1 LSGVGETSGVAVGC
15 FEPLF
20 GDEHRLDWNK
30 MTQDQWGQLKQ
41 TLLETVGQNN
51 FKNWIEPLQLDT
63 IAEGVATFSAPTSF
77 LGNYVSQNFGEL
89 ILHHMTMAGQPVR
102 RLDFRVD
109 SDAQRQVAATPAE
122 PASVQVNAP
131 ASPAPV
137 QSRPTDDQL
146 PNAPLDARF
155 TFDTFVVGKPNELA
169 HAAAR
174 RVAEGG
180 PVTFNPLFLYGG
192 VGLGKTH
199 LMHAIAWELQS
210 QRPDLNVVY
219 LSAEQFMYR
228 FVQALRDRK
237 MMDFKQ
243 LFRSVDVL
251 MVDDVQFIAG
261 KDSTQEEFFH
271 TFNALV
277 DQNKQIIISADRAP
291 GEIKDMEERIKSRLQ
306 CGLVVDLHPTDYELR
321 LGILQSKVEQYRL
334 QYPDLEIE
342 AGVLEFLAHRIS
354 TNVRVLEGALTRL
367 FAFASLV
374 GRPITMAL
382 TQDCLADVL
391 RASERK
397 ITVEEIQRKVSEHY
411 NIRLSDMIG
420 PKRVR
425 TYARPRQVAMYLCKQ
440 LTSRSLP
447 EIGRRFGGR
456 DHTTVMHGV
465 RRIEELRAKDG
476 QIAEDL
482 ELLRRAL
489 EA

>member
-1 LSGVGETSGVAVGC
+1 MDDRKWTKLKISLKKSIGE
-15 FEPLF
+15 
-20 GDEHRLDWNK
+20 
-30 MTQDQWGQLKQ
+30 
-41 TLLETVGQNN
+41 NN
-51 FKNWIEPLQLDT
+51 FNNWLSPVDFSHVEED
-63 IAEGVATFSAPTSF
+63 VAIFTVPTNF
-77 LGNYVSQNFGEL
+77 LGNYVSQNFSEIIVSQISSEIKKINRIRFEVNNKSNNLVNSQPPLPAHLSFPKDNEL
-89 ILHHMTMAGQPVR
+89 TGAQ
-102 RLDFRVD
+102 LDK
-109 SDAQRQVAATPAE
+109 
-122 PASVQVNAP
+122 
-131 ASPAPV
+131 
-137 QSRPTDDQL
+137 
-146 PNAPLDARF
+146 RF
-155 TFDTFVVGKPNELA
+155 TFDAFVVGKPNELA

-180 PVTFNPLFLYGG
+180 DVSFNPLFLYGG

-199 LMHAIAWELQS
+199 LMHAIAWDLS
-210 QRPDLNVVY
+210 NRRPDINVLY

-228 FVQALRDRK
+228 FVQALRERK

-243 LFRSVDVL
+243 LFRSVDIL

-261 KDSTQEEFFH
+261 KGSTQEEFFH

-277 DQNKQIIISADRAP
+277 DQNKQIIISGDRAP
-291 GEIKDMEERIKSRLQ
+291 GEIKDLEDRIKSRLQ
-306 CGLVVDLHPTDYELR
+306 SGLVVDLHPTDYELR
-321 LGILQSKVEQYRL
+321 LGILQSKVERQKQ
-334 QYPDLEIE
+334 QYPELSIDNN
-342 AGVLEFLAHRIS
+342 VLEFLALRIS

-367 FAFASLV
+367 FAFASLI
-374 GRPITMAL
+374 GRHITLEVA
-382 TQDCLADVL
+382 QDCLADVL

-420 PKRVR
+420 PKRLR
-425 TYARPRQVAMYLCKQ
+425 TYARPRQIAMFLSKQ

-465 RRIEELRAKDG
+465 KRIEELRAQDG

-482 ELLRRAL
+482 EMLRRAL

>member
-1 LSGVGETSGVAVGC
+1 MAGI
-15 FEPLF
+15 
-20 GDEHRLDWNK
+20 
-30 MTQDQWGQLKQ
+30 MTQDEWGSVRKRLLK
-41 TLLETVGQNN
+41 TVGQDNYTTWIAPLALGEVSEGMGTIFVPTN
-51 FKNWIEPLQLDT
+51 F
-63 IAEGVATFSAPTSF
+63 F
-77 LGNYVSQNFGEL
+77 GNYVSQNFADL
-89 ILHHMTMAGQPVR
+89 ILHEIKAENPKVARLTFTVQPQANA
-102 RLDFRVD
+102 
-109 SDAQRQVAATPAE
+109 DAKPTTAKRPAAAIR
-122 PASVQVNAP
+122 
-131 ASPAPV
+131 PAPSGPV
-137 QSRPTDDQL
+137 YT
-146 PNAPLDARF
+146 APLESRF
-155 TFDTFVVGKPNELA
+155 SFDNFVVGKPNELA

-199 LMHAIAWELQS
+199 LMHAIAQELQA
-210 QRPDLNVVY
+210 RKPEMNVLY

-228 FVQALRDRK
+228 FVQALRERK
-237 MMDFKQ
+237 MMDFKEI
-243 LFRSVDVL
+243 FRSVDVL

-291 GEIKDMEERIKSRLQ
+291 GEIKHLEERVQSRLQ

-321 LGILQSKVEQYRL
+321 LGILQSKVEAQRL
-334 QYPDLEIE
+334 NYPDLEVE
-342 AGVLEFLAHRIS
+342 KGVLEFLAHRIS

-374 GRPITMAL
+374 GREINMEL
-382 TQDCLADVL
+382 TQDCLSDVL

-411 NIRLSDMIG
+411 NIRISDMVG
-420 PKRVR
+420 PKRLR
-425 TYARPRQVAMYLCKQ
+425 NYARPRQVAMYLCKHM
-440 LTSRSLP
+440 TSRSLP

-465 RRIEELRAKDG
+465 KRIEELKQSDG

-482 ELLRRAL
+482 EMLRRAL

>member
-1 LSGVGETSGVAVGC
+1 
-15 FEPLF
+15 
-20 GDEHRLDWNK
+20 
-30 MTQDQWGQLKQ
+30 MTLEKWGQLRKR
-41 TLLETVGQNN
+41 LLKTVGHNN
-51 FKNWIEPLQLDT
+51 YTTWIEPLKFRNLSDG
-63 IAEGVATFSAPTSF
+63 IATFDVPTNF
-77 LGNYVSQNFGEL
+77 MGNYVSQNFSDL
-89 ILHHMTMAGQPVR
+89 ILHELKSEDETVR
-102 RLDFRVD
+102 RLSFAVPANSQNRP
-109 SDAQRQVAATPAE
+109 SDPSAADTKSQTKEEARPSQ
-122 PASVQVNAP
+122 SVLADT
-131 ASPAPV
+131 
-137 QSRPTDDQL
+137 R
-146 PNAPLDARF
+146 LDTRF

-169 HAAAR
+169 HAAAK

-199 LMHAIAWELQS
+199 LMHAIAWDLRS
-210 QRPDLNVVY
+210 RRPDLNVLY

-237 MMDFKQ
+237 MMDFKSI
-243 LFRSVDVL
+243 FRSVDVL

-277 DQNKQIIISADRAP
+277 DQNKQIVISADRAP
-291 GEIKDMEERIKSRLQ
+291 GEIKDLEDRVKSRLQ

-321 LGILQSKVEQYRL
+321 LGILQSKVERQKET
-334 QYPDLEIE
+334 YPDLEMDD
-342 AGVLEFLAHRIS
+342 GVLEFLAHRIS

-374 GRPITMAL
+374 GRRIDLDL
-382 TQDCLADVL
+382 TNDCLADVL

-420 PKRVR
+420 PKRLR
-425 TYARPRQVAMYLCKQ
+425 SYARPRQVAMYLCKQ
-440 LTSRSLP
+440 LTTRSLP

-465 RRIEELRAKDG
+465 RRIEELRQQDV

-482 ELLRRAL
+482 ELLRRSL

>member
-1 LSGVGETSGVAVGC
+1 MQATWTKIRERLLKTVGKNNFTTWIDPLAVGPV
-15 FEPLF
+15 EDGISTLF
-20 GDEHRLDWNK
+20 VP
-30 MTQDQWGQLKQ
+30 T
-41 TLLETVGQNN
+41 N
-51 FKNWIEPLQLDT
+51 F
-63 IAEGVATFSAPTSF
+63 F
-77 LGNYVSQNFGEL
+77 GNYVSQNFADL
-89 ILHHMTMAGQPVR
+89 ILHEMQSEDDKITRLKFAVDRSDKAPRPDASQPR
-102 RLDFRVD
+102 
-109 SDAQRQVAATPAE
+109 SQPAAPQHTNMPL
-122 PASVQVNAP
+122 N
-131 ASPAPV
+131 
-137 QSRPTDDQL
+137 T
-146 PNAPLDARF
+146 APLDARF
-155 TFDTFVVGKPNELA
+155 SFDNFVVGKPNELA

-199 LMHAIAWELQS
+199 LMHAIAQELQI
-210 QRPDLNVVY
+210 RKPELNVLY

-237 MMDFKQ
+237 MMDFKEI
-243 LFRSVDVL
+243 FRSVDVL

-291 GEIKDMEERIKSRLQ
+291 GEIKDLEDRVKSRLQ

-321 LGILQSKVEQYRL
+321 LGILQSKVETQ
-334 QYPDLEIE
+334 QKNYPGLEVE
-342 AGVLEFLAHRIS
+342 AGVLEFLAHRIT

-374 GRPITMAL
+374 GREINMDL
-382 TQDCLADVL
+382 TLDCLADVL

-397 ITVEEIQRKVSEHY
+397 ISVEEIQRKVSEHY
-411 NIRLSDMIG
+411 NIRLSDMVG
-420 PKRVR
+420 PKRLR
-425 TYARPRQVAMYLCKQ
+425 SYARPRQVAMYLCKKM
-440 LTSRSLP
+440 TSRSLP

-465 RRIEELRAKDG
+465 KRIEELKQNDA

>member
-1 LSGVGETSGVAVGC
+1 
-15 FEPLF
+15 
-20 GDEHRLDWNK
+20 
-30 MTQDQWGQLKQ
+30 MTQEKWGQLRKR
-41 TLLETVGQNN
+41 LLKTVGQNN
-51 FKNWIEPLQLDT
+51 YATWIEPLEFRGLAD
-63 IAEGVATFSAPTSF
+63 GVATFDVPTNF
-77 LGNYVSQNFGEL
+77 LGNYVSQNFSDL
-89 ILHHMTMAGQPVR
+89 ILHELKSEDDTIR
-102 RLDFRVD
+102 RLSFSVSANSHARP
-109 SDAQRQVAATPAE
+109 AATPANSA
-122 PASVQVNAP
+122 ASPNGIASMPVTQTAP
-131 ASPAPV
+131 AHSMLSA
-137 QSRPTDDQL
+137 
-146 PNAPLDARF
+146 APLDKRF
-155 TFDTFVVGKPNELA
+155 TFDSFVVGKPNELA
-169 HAAAR
+169 HAAAK

-210 QRPDLNVVY
+210 RRPDLNVLY

-237 MMDFKQ
+237 MMDFKSI
-243 LFRSVDVL
+243 FRSVDVL

-291 GEIKDMEERIKSRLQ
+291 GEIKDLEDRVKSRLQ

-321 LGILQSKVEQYRL
+321 LGILQSKVEQ
-334 QYPDLEIE
+334 QMATYPGLTVED
-342 AGVLEFLAHRIS
+342 GVLEFLALRIS

-374 GRPITMAL
+374 GRKIDMDL
-382 TQDCLADVL
+382 TQDCLSDVL

-420 PKRVR
+420 PKRLR
-425 TYARPRQVAMYLCKQ
+425 SYARPRQVAMYLSKHM
-440 LTSRSLP
+440 TSRSLP

-465 RRIEELRAKDG
+465 KRIEELKQSDG

-482 ELLRRAL
+482 ELLRRSL

>member
-1 LSGVGETSGVAVGC
+1 MDDTKWTKLKISLKKSIGENNFNNWLSPVEFSHIEDDVAV
-15 FEPLF
+15 
-20 GDEHRLDWNK
+20 
-30 MTQDQWGQLKQ
+30 
-41 TLLETVGQNN
+41 
-51 FKNWIEPLQLDT
+51 
-63 IAEGVATFSAPTSF
+63 FSVPTNF
-77 LGNYVSQNFGEL
+77 LGNYVSQNFGE
-89 ILHHMTMAGQPVR
+89 IIAAQISSDDNKINRIRFEVDT
-102 RLDFRVD
+102 DFNSFRD
-109 SDAQRQVAATPAE
+109 SQSAAPAQI
-122 PASVQVNAP
+122 SVQKDNEL
-131 ASPAPV
+131 ASA
-137 QSRPTDDQL
+137 QL
-146 PNAPLDARF
+146 DKRF
-155 TFDTFVVGKPNELA
+155 TFDAFVVGKPNELA

-180 PVTFNPLFLYGG
+180 DVSFNPLFLYGG

-199 LMHAIAWELQS
+199 LMHAIAWELS
-210 QRPDLNVVY
+210 NRRPDINVLY

-228 FVQALRDRK
+228 FVQALRERK

-243 LFRSVDVL
+243 LFRSVDIL

-261 KDSTQEEFFH
+261 KGSTQEEFFH

-277 DQNKQIIISADRAP
+277 DQNKQIIISGDRAP
-291 GEIKDMEERIKSRLQ
+291 GEIKDLEDRIKSRLQ
-306 CGLVVDLHPTDYELR
+306 SGLVVDLHPTDYELR
-321 LGILQSKVEQYRL
+321 LGILQSKVERQKQ
-334 QYPDLEIE
+334 QYPELSIDNN
-342 AGVLEFLAHRIS
+342 VLEFLALRIS

-367 FAFASLV
+367 FAFASLI
-374 GRPITMAL
+374 GRHITLEVA
-382 TQDCLADVL
+382 QDCLADVL

-420 PKRVR
+420 PKRLR
-425 TYARPRQVAMYLCKQ
+425 TYARPRQIAMFLSKQ

-465 RRIEELRAKDG
+465 RRIEDLRAQDG

-482 ELLRRAL
+482 EMLRRAL

>member
-1 LSGVGETSGVAVGC
+1 MDDKIWTKLKISLKKSVGENSFNNWLSPINFSHVEEDMAV
-15 FEPLF
+15 L
-20 GDEHRLDWNK
+20 
-30 MTQDQWGQLKQ
+30 
-41 TLLETVGQNN
+41 TV
-51 FKNWIEPLQLDT
+51 
-63 IAEGVATFSAPTSF
+63 PTNF

-89 ILHHMTMAGQPVR
+89 ITAQISSKNNKISRIRFEVDTSSNSLGVSQPSAVTHTNISKDNELTGAQ
-102 RLDFRVD
+102 LDK
-109 SDAQRQVAATPAE
+109 
-122 PASVQVNAP
+122 
-131 ASPAPV
+131 
-137 QSRPTDDQL
+137 
-146 PNAPLDARF
+146 RF
-155 TFDTFVVGKPNELA
+155 TFDAFVVGKPNELA

-180 PVTFNPLFLYGG
+180 IVSFNPLFLYGG

-199 LMHAIAWELQS
+199 LMHAIAWELQNR
-210 QRPDLNVVY
+210 RPDLNVLY

-228 FVQALRDRK
+228 FVQALRERK

-251 MVDDVQFIAG
+251 IVDDVQFIAG
-261 KDSTQEEFFH
+261 KGSTQEEFFH

-277 DQNKQIIISADRAP
+277 DQNKQIIISGDRAP
-291 GEIKDMEERIKSRLQ
+291 GEIKDLEDRIKSRLQ
-306 CGLVVDLHPTDYELR
+306 SGLVVDLHPTDYELR
-321 LGILQSKVEQYRL
+321 LGILQSKVERQKQ
-334 QYPDLEIE
+334 QYPELSIDNN
-342 AGVLEFLAHRIS
+342 VLEFLALRIS

-367 FAFASLV
+367 FAFASLI
-374 GRPITMAL
+374 GRHITLEVA
-382 TQDCLADVL
+382 QDCLADVL

-420 PKRVR
+420 PKRLR
-425 TYARPRQVAMYLCKQ
+425 TYARPRQIAMFLSKQ

-465 RRIEELRAKDG
+465 RRIEELRTQDG

-482 ELLRRAL
+482 EMLRRAL

>member
-1 LSGVGETSGVAVGC
+1 MDDRKWTKLKISLKKSIGE
-15 FEPLF
+15 
-20 GDEHRLDWNK
+20 
-30 MTQDQWGQLKQ
+30 
-41 TLLETVGQNN
+41 NN
-51 FKNWIEPLQLDT
+51 FNNWLSPIEFSHVEED
-63 IAEGVATFSAPTSF
+63 VAIFTVPTNF
-77 LGNYVSQNFGEL
+77 LGNYVSQNFGEIIVAQISL
-89 ILHHMTMAGQPVR
+89 EVNQINRIRFEVDNKSNNLASSQP
-102 RLDFRVD
+102 
-109 SDAQRQVAATPAE
+109 S
-122 PASVQVNAP
+122 AP
-131 ASPAPV
+131 AHISFPKDNELTGA
-137 QSRPTDDQL
+137 QL
-146 PNAPLDARF
+146 DKRF
-155 TFDTFVVGKPNELA
+155 TFDAFVVGKPNELA

-180 PVTFNPLFLYGG
+180 DVSFNPLFLYGG

-199 LMHAIAWELQS
+199 LMHAIAWELS
-210 QRPDLNVVY
+210 NRRPDINVLY

-228 FVQALRDRK
+228 FVQALRERK

-243 LFRSVDVL
+243 LFRSVDIL

-261 KDSTQEEFFH
+261 KGSTQEEFFH

-277 DQNKQIIISADRAP
+277 DQNKQIIISGDRAP
-291 GEIKDMEERIKSRLQ
+291 GEIKDLEDRIKSRLQ
-306 CGLVVDLHPTDYELR
+306 SGLVVDLHPTDYELR
-321 LGILQSKVEQYRL
+321 LGILQSKVERQKQQYTEL
-334 QYPDLEIE
+334 SIDNN
-342 AGVLEFLAHRIS
+342 VLEFLALRIS

-367 FAFASLV
+367 FAFASLI
-374 GRPITMAL
+374 GRHITLEVA
-382 TQDCLADVL
+382 QDCLADVL

-420 PKRVR
+420 PKRLL
-425 TYARPRQVAMYLCKQ
+425 TYARPRQIAMFLSKQ

-465 RRIEELRAKDG
+465 KRIEELRAQDG

-482 ELLRRAL
+482 EMLRRAL

>member
-1 LSGVGETSGVAVGC
+1 MDDRKWTELKISLKKSIGE
-15 FEPLF
+15 
-20 GDEHRLDWNK
+20 
-30 MTQDQWGQLKQ
+30 
-41 TLLETVGQNN
+41 NN
-51 FKNWIEPLQLDT
+51 FNNWLSPVEFSRVE
-63 IAEGVATFSAPTSF
+63 EGVAIFTVPTNF
-77 LGNYVSQNFGEL
+77 LGNYVYQNFGE
-89 ILHHMTMAGQPVR
+89 IIVAQVSSKNSKINR
-102 RLDFRVD
+102 IRFEVD
-109 SDAQRQVAATPAE
+109 SD
-122 PASVQVNAP
+122 SNNLVNSQP
-131 ASPAPV
+131 PAPTQINFV
-137 QSRPTDDQL
+137 KDNEL
-146 PNAPLDARF
+146 AGAHLDKRF
-155 TFDTFVVGKPNELA
+155 TFDAFVVGKPNELA

-180 PVTFNPLFLYGG
+180 DVSFNPLFLYGG

-199 LMHAIAWELQS
+199 LMHAIAWELS
-210 QRPDLNVVY
+210 NRRPDINVLY

-228 FVQALRDRK
+228 FVQALRERK

-243 LFRSVDVL
+243 LFRSVDIL

-261 KDSTQEEFFH
+261 KGSTQEEFFH

-277 DQNKQIIISADRAP
+277 DQNKQIIISGDRAP
-291 GEIKDMEERIKSRLQ
+291 GEIKDLEDRIKSRLQ
-306 CGLVVDLHPTDYELR
+306 SGLVVDLHPTDYELR
-321 LGILQSKVEQYRL
+321 LGILQSKVERQKQ
-334 QYPDLEIE
+334 QYPELSIDNN
-342 AGVLEFLAHRIS
+342 VLEFLALRIS

-367 FAFASLV
+367 FAFASLI
-374 GRPITMAL
+374 GRHITLEVA
-382 TQDCLADVL
+382 QDCLADVL

-420 PKRVR
+420 PKRLR
-425 TYARPRQVAMYLCKQ
+425 TYARPRQIAMFLSKQ

-465 RRIEELRAKDG
+465 RRIEELKAQDG

-482 ELLRRAL
+482 EMLRRAL

>member
-1 LSGVGETSGVAVGC
+1 MDDRKWTKLKISLKKSIGE
-15 FEPLF
+15 
-20 GDEHRLDWNK
+20 
-30 MTQDQWGQLKQ
+30 
-41 TLLETVGQNN
+41 NN
-51 FKNWIEPLQLDT
+51 FNNWLSPVDFSHVEED
-63 IAEGVATFSAPTSF
+63 VAIFTVPTNF
-77 LGNYVSQNFGEL
+77 LGNYVSQNFSEIIVSQISSEINKINRIRFEVDNKSNNLVNSQPPLPAHLSFPKDNEL
-89 ILHHMTMAGQPVR
+89 TGAQ
-102 RLDFRVD
+102 LDK
-109 SDAQRQVAATPAE
+109 
-122 PASVQVNAP
+122 
-131 ASPAPV
+131 
-137 QSRPTDDQL
+137 
-146 PNAPLDARF
+146 RF
-155 TFDTFVVGKPNELA
+155 TFDAFVVGKPNELA

-180 PVTFNPLFLYGG
+180 DVSFNPLFLYGG

-199 LMHAIAWELQS
+199 LMHAIAWDLS
-210 QRPDLNVVY
+210 NRRPDINVLY

-228 FVQALRDRK
+228 FVQALRERK

-243 LFRSVDVL
+243 LFRSVDIL

-261 KDSTQEEFFH
+261 KGSTQEEFFH

-277 DQNKQIIISADRAP
+277 DQNKQIIISGDRAP
-291 GEIKDMEERIKSRLQ
+291 GEIKDLEDRIKSRLQ
-306 CGLVVDLHPTDYELR
+306 SGLVVDLHPTDYELR
-321 LGILQSKVEQYRL
+321 LGILQSKVERQKQ
-334 QYPDLEIE
+334 QYPELSIDNN
-342 AGVLEFLAHRIS
+342 VLEFLALRIS

-367 FAFASLV
+367 FAFASLI
-374 GRPITMAL
+374 GRHITLEVA
-382 TQDCLADVL
+382 QDCLADVL

-420 PKRVR
+420 PKRLR
-425 TYARPRQVAMYLCKQ
+425 TYARPRQIAMFLSKQ

-465 RRIEELRAKDG
+465 KRIEELRAQDG

-482 ELLRRAL
+482 EMLRRAL